1 MTPYSVEPS
10 EKRLDHAK
18 QSATDAF
25 ENSPKKV
32 IQITAKATGNLTGNK
47 IADKISRVSK
57 NSPKNNSETNE
68 EEIIREKYISPELRQ
83 KTIDDLN
90 CQWEE
95 ED

>member
-18 QSATDAF
+18 QSAIDAF

-90 CQWEE
+90 CQ
-95 ED
+95 

>member
-47 IADKISRVSK
+47 IPDKISRVSK
-57 NSPKNNSETNE
+57 NSPKNTSETNE

-90 CQWEE
+90 CQ
-95 ED
+95 

>member
-1 MTPYSVEPS
+1 MTRYSVEPS

-18 QSATDAF
+18 QSVTDAF
-25 ENSPKKV
+25 KNSLKRV
-32 IQITAKATGNLTGNK
+32 IQITAKATGNLIGNK

-90 CQWEE
+90 CQ
-95 ED
+95 